1 MQSINLHL
9 WGATER
15 QLTES
20 SSQSHLHLARV
31 ITQERGQYTVVTAA
45 GERTAVL
52 SGKFLYT
59 TEDISALPAVGD
71 WILLAGEEDMGVVQK
86 VLPRTSLIARKAV
99 GMPPRPQVIAANV
112 DIVFICMAMN
122 ANFNLSRL
130 ERYLAVVWESDA
142 KPVVVLTKADLAPDL
157 DHQIAQ
163 TQVVAMGVDIVT
175 TSATEHTGFE
185 RLRTYLGNSVTIA
198 FIGSSGVGKST
209 LVNTLVGSEVLKTS
223 HLRNDD
229 QGRHTTTHREAILL
243 PGGGVLIDTPGMR
256 ELGIESAD
264 IDRTFADIEELAD
277 QCRFSDCTHHTE
289 PGCAVRVAVDIGE
302 LDRRRLESY
311 RKLSNEADYAGRSSR
326 QIEEQ
331 KLNRIFGG
339 KARLKA
345 TRKQFKSREKDRVGY

>member
-1 MQSINLHL
+1 MQSHNLHL

-20 SSQSHLHLARV
+20 ASQPHLHLARV
-31 ITQERGQYTVVTAA
+31 ITQERGQYTVVTES
-45 GERTAVL
+45 GERTAML
-52 SGKFLYT
+52 SGKFLYA
-59 TEDISALPAVGD
+59 TEDISTLPAVGD
-71 WILLAGEEDMGVVQK
+71 WILLAGDDDMGVVQQ

-130 ERYLAVVWESDA
+130 ERYLAVVWESNA

-157 DHQIAQ
+157 EHQIERAES
-163 TQVVAMGVDIVT
+163 VAIGVDIVT

-185 RLRTYLGNSVTIA
+185 RLRQYLGTGVTIA

-264 IDRTFADIEELAD
+264 VDRTFADIEELAVS
-277 QCRFSDCTHHTE
+277 CRFNDCTHHSE
-289 PGCAVRVAVDIGE
+289 PGCAVRAAVETGD
-302 LDRRRLESY
+302 LDHRRLESY
-311 RKLSNEADYAGRSSR
+311 RKLSNEVGYAGKSSR
-326 QIEEQ
+326 QIGEQ

-339 KARLKA
+339 RSGAKAA
-345 TRKQFKSREKDRVGY
+345 RKQFKEKERLRSG